1 MLGAR
6 RAPIRPRQDKAD
18 LDDGRGAGMVVVGS
32 FVNSL
37 RLTAVSAS
45 PVSASSRLP
54 SPPDDERL
62 QRRVAAEEVGHD
74 EVVLD
79 ALAPVAP
86 NTARGALAACTSS
99 AVVLRPQ
106 AGGRRS
112 EGEQNRA
119 GMARPYGDWATPHR
133 AAQRTARTL
142 LGGGTSAN
150 GQSIL
155 TRKRPSR
162 RLHGL

>member
-86 NTARGALAACTSS
+86 NTARGALAA
-99 AVVLRPQ
+99 
-106 AGGRRS
+106 
-112 EGEQNRA
+112 
-119 GMARPYGDWATPHR
+119 
-133 AAQRTARTL
+133 
-142 LGGGTSAN
+142 
-150 GQSIL
+150 
-155 TRKRPSR
+155 
-162 RLHGL
+162 